1 MLTRYLQK
9 AGYTVLG
16 ANDGQEGLELL
27 SRGEKVDAIVCDAVM
42 PRMSGRALF
51 DVVSRERPELPFLF
65 CSGFPAGTITRDL
78 LAAPHRALLP
88 KPFSEDALLRELA
101 RLLEAARR
109 PNA

>member
-1 MLTRYLQK
+1 MARAAVDHEHRGAPGARGR
-9 AGYTVLG
+9 AG
-16 ANDGQEGLELL
+16 AQ
-27 SRGEKVDAIVCDAVM
+27 DAHALFAKG
-42 PRMSGRALF
+42 GRALF
-51 DVVSRERPELPFLF
+51 DVVSRERPDLPFLF
-65 CSGFPAGTITRDL
+65 CSGFPAGTIARDL